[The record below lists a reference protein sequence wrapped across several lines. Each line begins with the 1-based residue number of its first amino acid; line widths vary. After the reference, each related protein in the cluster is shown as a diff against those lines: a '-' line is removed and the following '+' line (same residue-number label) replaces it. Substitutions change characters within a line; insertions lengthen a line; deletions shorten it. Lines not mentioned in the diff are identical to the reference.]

1 MKSPKSGPDPGS
13 SPRSNRLGRFV
24 SGLVRQFELPFFDG
38 ALALPASSPSA
49 APPVSST
56 SASAATPTA
65 AAPTPSS
72 TPSRSVPG
80 GSRLR
85 CIQLGERTLDYAFR
99 RGRRRSIGFTIN
111 VDGLNIAAPRWI
123 GVGQVEDAIRERE
136 DWIFAKLAEMQR
148 HHAAI
153 PKVRWEDGGSLP
165 YLGETITMR
174 LATSTGRTAS
184 VVLDRDEGTLTVSLP
199 PDASSTQLKDRVQGW
214 LQNEARALF
223 RERLA
228 IFEVRLS
235 VRHRVLRLS
244 SARTRWGSCSADGRI
259 LLNWRLIHFPL
270 SSIDY
275 VVAHELA
282 HLKEMNHG
290 PRFWAAVA
298 TVLPVYAAARDHIK
312 RHPPELLP
320 TL

>member
-1 MKSPKSGPDPGS
+1 M
-13 SPRSNRLGRFV
+13 
-24 SGLVRQFELPFFDG
+24 
-38 ALALPASSPSA
+38 
-49 APPVSST
+49 
-56 SASAATPTA
+56 
-65 AAPTPSS
+65 
-72 TPSRSVPG
+72 PG

-85 CIQLGERTLDYAFR
+85 RIQLGERTLDYAFR

-111 VDGLNIAAPRWI
+111 VDGLNIAAPRWV
-123 GVGQVEDAIRERE
+123 GVRQVEDAIRERE

-148 HHAAI
+148 HHASI

-165 YLGETITMR
+165 FLGETITMR
-174 LATSTGRTAS
+174 VASSTRRTAS
-184 VVLDRDEGTLTVSLP
+184 VVLDRGDRTLTVSLP
-199 PDASSTQLKDRVQGW
+199 PDASGTQLKDRVQAW

-228 IFEVRLS
+228 IFEVRLG
-235 VRHRVLRLS
+235 VRHRALRLS
-244 SARTRWGSCSADGRI
+244 SAKTRWGSCSADGRI

-290 PRFWAAVA
+290 PRFWATVA
-298 TVLPVYAAARDHIK
+298 TVLPDYVAARDHIK

>member
-1 MKSPKSGPDPGS
+1 MKSPKSRPDPGS
-13 SPRSNRLGRFV
+13 SPRTNRLSRFV
-24 SGLVRQFELPFFDG
+24 SGLVRQFELPFLEG
-38 ALALPASSPSA
+38 ARALPPSSPSV

-56 SASAATPTA
+56 SLSGTPTA
-65 AAPTPSS
+65 QAPTASS
-72 TPSRSVPG
+72 APPRAVPG
-80 GSRLR
+80 GYRLR
-85 CIQLGERTLDYAFR
+85 RIQLGERTLDYAFR

-111 VDGLNIAAPRWI
+111 VDGLNIAAPRWV

-136 DWIFAKLAEMQR
+136 GWIFAKLAEMQR

-174 LATSTGRTAS
+174 LAAATRRLATVA
-184 VVLDRDEGTLTVSLP
+184 LDRDGRTLTVSLP
-199 PDASSTQLKDRVQGW
+199 PDASDTQLKDRVQAW

-228 IFEVRLS
+228 IFEARLG
-235 VRHRVLRLS
+235 VRHRALRLS
-244 SARTRWGSCSADGRI
+244 SAKTRWGSCSADGRI

-290 PRFWAAVA
+290 PRFWATVA
-298 TVLPVYAAARDHIK
+298 TVLPDYATARDHIR

>member
-1 MKSPKSGPDPGS
+1 MPSPKFRPDRIG
-13 SPRSNRLGRFV
+13 RLV
-24 SGLVRQFELPFFDG
+24 SGLVRQFELPFFD
-38 ALALPASSPSA
+38 SPRTS
-49 APPVSST
+49 PPV
-56 SASAATPTA
+56 A
-65 AAPTPSS
+65 
-72 TPSRSVPG
+72 PG
-80 GSRLR
+80 GPKLR
-85 CIQLGERTLDYAFR
+85 RIQLGERTLDYAFR
-99 RGRRRSIGFTIN
+99 RGRRRTIGFTID
-111 VDGLNIAAPRWI
+111 VEGLNIAAPRWVGI
-123 GVGQVEDAIRERE
+123 GQVEDAIRERE
-136 DWIFAKLAEMQR
+136 DWIFKKLAEMRQHR
-148 HHAAI
+148 ASI
-153 PKVRWEDGGSLP
+153 PRVRWEDGGSLP
-165 YLGETITMR
+165 YLGEDITLR
-174 LATSTGRTAS
+174 LASSERRATSL
-184 VVLDRDEGTLTVSLP
+184 VFDRDARTLTVALP
-199 PDASSTQLKDRVQGW
+199 PQATDVQLKDRVQAW

-228 IFEVRLS
+228 LFETRLG

-290 PRFWAAVA
+290 PRFWATVA
-298 TVLPVYAAARDHIK
+298 TVLPDYAATRARMK